1 MALAARRRPRVV
13 VLAGLAV
20 AAESLAAAHIAG
32 PLAAGPE
39 LAGVGAALCGG
50 LAAAMTAALADATA
64 AGALSAVSLM
74 LTGLMTGYFA
84 VGAVQVRMVA
94 GLAPAPSAVRGAL
107 TGAAGLWE
115 LAGAAAL
122 VIVMTAIMIAG
133 RARRGCAGARQR
145 G

>member
-1 MALAARRRPRVV
+1 V

-20 AAESLAAAHIAG
+20 AAESLAAARIAG
-32 PLAAGPE
+32 PLAPGPE
-39 LAGVGAALCGG
+39 LAGIGAALCGG

-74 LTGLMTGYFA
+74 LAGLMTGYFA

-122 VIVMTAIMIAG
+122 VIVMTGIIIAG